1 MTGQWGDLAN
11 ADVLLTCGS
20 NHAECHPISMKWV
33 HRAVDKGAKWIVV
46 DPRFTRTAAQADI
59 YCPIRP
65 GTDIAFYGGMVNY
78 ILENDLIQRE
88 YVVNYTNASY
98 LIDPEFNFD
107 VETGTFTGWN
117 AEKRSYEKKTW
128 GYQVESESQW
138 DTSKSGAYSWTKEPG
153 VPSFKTPTLKNPKK
167 DPTLQDPNCV
177 YQIMK
182 KHYSRYDMDTVA
194 DTCGMDKETLDL
206 VYKTYTATGEVGK
219 AGTILYALGQTQHSS
234 GTGNIR
240 MMAIIQLLL
249 GNVGIPGGQVAAL
262 RGEPNVQGATDLCL
276 APGDMPGYLQW
287 PQAARDKTI
296 GDYCAANTPADGY
309 WANKPKFLVSYLK
322 SFFGEN
328 ATAENDY
335 GYNWLP
341 KVDDPKSRSLT
352 NVFHLIEKGVIKG
365 YFFWGQNPIQSHA
378 NAKYARGVMENLD
391 WLVFNDM
398 FMTETASFWDA
409 PDMKDHAKDIKT
421 ECYFLPC
428 ASLLEKNGT
437 VVQSGRVM
445 QWRQQASK
453 PAGDTKS
460 DLEII
465 YLMQKKVRELYEKE
479 GGVFPE
485 PILNAKWDYE
495 GDDGKPDMR
504 KVAWELN
511 GYSTDGAT
519 DDFKNNTPKLLDAFS
534 KLKADG
540 STASAVWIYTG
551 YYGNAAAPLDP
562 AQQGCGRR
570 GLDDPGNNYL
580 FPKFGFSWPANR
592 RILYNRASCDMNG
605 KPWNPD
611 KVLVEWNGEKWVTND
626 VPDFVAAKAN
636 PDGTSTPVPP
646 NNKAFMMCWEQNACL
661 FSNAMNDMPIPE
673 HYEPYETAAKN
684 PFNGAGS
691 NPTMLFTD
699 DPSIKDNTSSSD
711 EYPYVATTYSPT
723 EHWSTGQETHGC
735 PAINEMLPHQYIEIP
750 TELANE
756 KGIGN
761 GDKVRI
767 TNARSSIVMQAMVTD
782 RLSPLTVNGRTMYT
796 VGMVHSW
803 GFAHPFAKG
812 DLTNE
817 LIPNVGDPN
826 SFIQESKAFLVNIEK
841 A

>member
-1 MTGQWGDLAN
+1 
-11 ADVLLTCGS
+11 
-20 NHAECHPISMKWV
+20 
-33 HRAVDKGAKWIVV
+33 
-46 DPRFTRTAAQADI
+46 
-59 YCPIRP
+59 
-65 GTDIAFYGGMVNY
+65 
-78 ILENDLIQRE
+78 
-88 YVVNYTNASY
+88 
-98 LIDPEFNFD
+98 
-107 VETGTFTGWN
+107 
-117 AEKRSYEKKTW
+117 
-128 GYQVESESQW
+128 
-138 DTSKSGAYSWTKEPG
+138 
-153 VPSFKTPTLKNPKK
+153 
-167 DPTLQDPNCV
+167 
-177 YQIMK
+177 
-182 KHYSRYDMDTVA
+182 
-194 DTCGMDKETLDL
+194 
-206 VYKTYTATGEVGK
+206 
-219 AGTILYALGQTQHSS
+219 
-234 GTGNIR
+234 
-240 MMAIIQLLL
+240 
-249 GNVGIPGGQVAAL
+249 
-262 RGEPNVQGATDLCL
+262 
-276 APGDMPGYLQW
+276 MPGYLQW

-409 PDMKDHAKDIKT
+409 PDMKDRAKDIKT

-428 ASLLEKNGT
+428 ASLLEKSGT

-646 NNKAFMMCWEQNACL
+646 NNKAFFMRWEQNACL
-661 FSNAMNDMPIPE
+661 FSTNGMKDMPLPE
-673 HYEPYETAAKN
+673 HYEPMESPVEN
-684 PFNGAGS
+684 LMNGSQNSPMHQFA
-691 NPTMLFTD
+691 D
-699 DPSIKDNTSSSD
+699 DPSSRTTRRRESTRSWPPPTRSPSSGRRASR
-711 EYPYVATTYSPT
+711 PT
-723 EHWSTGQETHGC
+723 AAPSL
-735 PAINEMLPHQYIEIP
+735 NEMQPGQFIEISN
-750 TELANE
+750 ELAAE
-756 KGIGN
+756 KGIAN
-761 GDKVRI
+761 GDTVRVWNNRGDI
-767 TNARSSIVMQAMVTD
+767 KMKAMVTH
-782 RLSPLTVNGRTMYT
+782 RLVPLTVNGETVHE
-796 VGMVHSW
+796 VGMIHHWGWAHS
-803 GFAHPFAKG
+803 FEQDDVTN
-812 DLTNE
+812 DLT
-817 LIPNVGDPN
+817 PNVGDPN
-826 SFIQESKAFLVNIEK
+826 SFIPEYKAFLVNIEK